1 MRCLV
6 TGGAGFIGSNLVDSL
21 VEGGHEVTV
30 VDDESAESNDQ
41 FYWRED
47 TNNYKVDVSG
57 FPMAGGELI
66 RVFQNHSPQIIFHL
80 AAFARIPLGIK
91 NPVKA
96 CTVNTMGTCNLLQ
109 LAREFDVKRFI
120 FSSTSSVYGL
130 KNEPPLKEDYPRD
143 CLNPYSVT
151 KAAAEDLCQMY
162 TSLYGLETVIFRYF
176 NVYGE
181 RQPAG
186 GQYAP
191 VIGIFQKQAR
201 EGKAMTITGDGE
213 QRRDFTYVKDVVEA
227 NMLALTPQNEK
238 AIGEIFNIGAGNNYS
253 VNEIADMIGG
263 GRSYIDAREGEARVT
278 LADIS
283 KARDILGWEPRVKVQ
298 EWVRNQK

>member
-1 MRCLV
+1 
-6 TGGAGFIGSNLVDSL
+6 
-21 VEGGHEVTV
+21 
-30 VDDESAESNDQ
+30 
-41 FYWRED
+41 
-47 TNNYKVDVSG
+47 
-57 FPMAGGELI
+57 
-66 RVFQNHSPQIIFHL
+66 
-80 AAFARIPLGIK
+80 
-91 NPVKA
+91 
-96 CTVNTMGTCNLLQ
+96 MGTCNLLQ

-227 NMLALTPQNEK
+227 NMLALTTQNEK